1 MESYPKPSNSLLT
14 CEEKRFLDHV
24 PDKGAIAIL
33 AESEANSYKLTHLPD
48 SGSGVYCYTFEGERA
63 QAVRDYFRMQIEFG
77 LRDI

>member
-14 CEEKRFLDHV
+14 CEEKRFLDHA
-24 PDKGAIAIL
+24 PDKAVVKLL
-33 AESEANSYKLTHLPD
+33 ALPESNSIKLTHIPD
-48 SGSGVYCYTFEGERA
+48 DASGVYCYVFEGERA

>member
-24 PDKGAIAIL
+24 PDEGAIAVL
-33 AESEANSYKLTHLPD
+33 AESDAHRVKLTHLPNN
-48 SGSGVYCYTFEGERA
+48 GSGVYCYVFEGERA

>member
-24 PDKGAIAIL
+24 PNKGVVALL
-33 AESEANSYKLTHLPD
+33 ANGDANEYKLTHIPD
-48 SGSGVYCYTFEGERA
+48 DASGVYAYTFEGERA